1 MDYAIV
7 KAARRTKNAGFTPE
21 PRALAPSRPAT
32 RETNHMAS
40 TTSSPSTPAAP
51 VTFAREAD
59 VFVVTIDNPPVNALG
74 VDVRRGLVAAI
85 AAAEAD
91 SAARAV
97 LIVGAGRNFIAG
109 ADIREFGQTPQ
120 PPSLPEVCLA
130 IENCSKPVVAAIH
143 GAALGGGL
151 EVALA
156 AHYRIA
162 APHAKLGLPEVALG
176 LLPGSGGTQRAP
188 RLVGVKPALDLMLSG
203 RHAGAKEALSLG
215 LVDKL
220 GNDADARAE
229 GLAYAKELVAANAPV
244 RRTREA
250 AGLAD
255 TEASRAALEAAR
267 ADTAKKSRGL
277 FSPMKIIEAVEAA
290 LTLPFD
296 EGMALERKL
305 FMQCIDSPQRA
316 GLIHAFFAERE
327 VLKAPETKAAK
338 PRALDAAG
346 IVGGGTMGAG
356 IAVAMLD
363 AGLPVTMIERDDT
376 QLARGRANVE
386 KVYDGLIK
394 KGRMT
399 DEAKAAVMARFD
411 GSTSYDALAQVDIVV
426 EAVFEDMAVKKAV
439 FAELDR
445 VCKPGAV
452 LATNTS
458 YLDIDEIAAS
468 ISRPQDVVGLH
479 FFSPANIMK
488 LLEIVVPAK
497 VSADVVATGFE
508 LAKKLKKV
516 PVRAGVCDGFIGNRI
531 LAVYRQ
537 AADHMMEDGASP
549 YQIDEAVRNFGYP
562 MGPFQVSDLAGG
574 DIGWATRKRKA
585 ATRDPKARYVQIADR
600 ICERGWFGQK
610 TQRGYYLY
618 PEGARTGQPDPE
630 VLAIIDAERQRAGVT
645 PRAFTEDE
653 IMRRYMAAMVNEGAN
668 VVHQGIALRPLDVDV
683 TFLYGYGFPRHRGGP
698 MKYADTVGLAKVLA
712 DIREFAKEDPLFWQP
727 SPLLVDLVERGAD
740 FSSLNQSN

>member
-1 MDYAIV
+1 MAFDALSEVV
-7 KAARRTKNAGFTPE
+7 KTERQGGV
-21 PRALAPSRPAT
+21 L
-32 RETNHMAS
+32 
-40 TTSSPSTPAAP
+40 
-51 VTFAREAD
+51 
-59 VFVVTIDNPPVNALG
+59 VVTINNPPVNALG
-74 VDVRRGLVAAI
+74 VAVRRGLAA
-85 AAAEAD
+85 AMDVAEAD
-91 SAARAV
+91 SAVAAV

-109 ADIREFGQTPQ
+109 ADIREFGKPPQ
-120 PPSLPEVCLA
+120 PPSLPEVCSR
-130 IENCSKPVVAAIH
+130 IENCAKPVVAAIH

-151 EVALA
+151 EVALS
-156 AHYRIA
+156 AHYRLA
-162 APHAKLGLPEVALG
+162 VSSAKLGLPEVLLG
-176 LLPGSGGTQRAP
+176 LLPGSGGTQRGP
-188 RLVGVKPALDLMLSG
+188 RLIGAKAALDLILSG
-203 RHAGAKEALSLG
+203 RHASAKEAFALG
-215 LVDKL
+215 LIDRL
-220 GNDADARAE
+220 GEGQDALAE
-229 GLAYAKELVAANAPV
+229 GLAYAQELVAGQAPV
-244 RRTREA
+244 RRTRDA
-250 AGLAD
+250 AALAD
-255 TEASRAALEAAR
+255 TEASRAAVDAAR

-290 LTLPFD
+290 LALPFD

-305 FMQCIDSPQRA
+305 FLQCIDSPQRA

-338 PRALDAAG
+338 PRQLDSAG

-363 AGLPVTMIERDDT
+363 AGMPVTMIERDEPS
-376 QLARGRANVE
+376 LARGRAHVE

-399 DEAKAAVMARFD
+399 PEAKAALMARFS
-411 GSTSYDALAQVDIVV
+411 GAMSYDALAQVDIVV
-426 EAVFEDMAVKKAV
+426 EAVFEDLAVKKAV

-468 ISRPQDVVGLH
+468 TSRPGDVVGLH

-549 YQIDEAVRNFGYP
+549 YDIDAAVRNFGYP

-585 ATRDPKARYVQIADR
+585 TTRDPKARYVQITDR
-600 ICERGWFGQK
+600 LCERGWFGQK

-630 VLAIIDAERQRAGVT
+630 VLAIIETERERAGIK

-698 MKYADTVGLAKVLA
+698 MKYADTVGLPQVLA
-712 DIREFAKEDPLFWQP
+712 DIREFAKQDPLFWQP
-727 SPLLVDLVERGAD
+727 SPLLVALVERGAD
-740 FSSLNQSN
+740 FASLNQSE